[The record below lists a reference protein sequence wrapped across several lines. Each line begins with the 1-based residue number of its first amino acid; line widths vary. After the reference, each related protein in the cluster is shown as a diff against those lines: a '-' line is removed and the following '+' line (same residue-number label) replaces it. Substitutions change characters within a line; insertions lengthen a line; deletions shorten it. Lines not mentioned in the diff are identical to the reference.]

1 VSEVIRVLVVIAVIG
16 YVIGRQ
22 LMGEPLRGKR
32 VVLLPVILAVAGA
45 VDLDKHG
52 RHVEPADVVF
62 LVISGLIAVT
72 IGLLQGRM
80 IRLES
85 RNGALWGQM
94 PVRGLWL
101 WALLVGSRLTMTVIA
116 LAVGAKVAG
125 SSAPIIMLLGINR
138 LGQAAIV
145 MRHALATGIPFAP
158 EKDGR
163 SFLSG
168 FLSGQVGDAAAR
180 TSGRTSG
187 PASRYPPQRGA
198 RSAEP
203 DWPPAAGQDSWQDAD
218 PARYP
223 HRVLPPADDAD
234 PAGHPQTGRGEYGPR
249 GSGEA
254 PDLATLARLAGEW
267 LAARRQRGR

>member
-1 VSEVIRVLVVIAVIG
+1 MSEVIRVLAVVAIIG

-32 VVLLPVILAVAGA
+32 VVLLPAVLAVAGA
-45 VDLDKHG
+45 ADLGTHG
-52 RHVEPADVVF
+52 RHVHPADVAC

-85 RNGALWGQM
+85 RNGALWGQL

-101 WALLVGSRLTMTVIA
+101 WALLVGSRLIMTVIA
-116 LAVGAKVAG
+116 LAIGAKVAG

-158 EKDGR
+158 EKDGT

-168 FLSGQVGDAAAR
+168 QIRGAASRPPGPDDTDPGGHPETGPANSVPRGGGAAA
-180 TSGRTSG
+180 
-187 PASRYPPQRGA
+187 
-198 RSAEP
+198 
-203 DWPPAAGQDSWQDAD
+203 
-218 PARYP
+218 
-223 HRVLPPADDAD
+223 
-234 PAGHPQTGRGEYGPR
+234 
-249 GSGEA
+249 
-254 PDLATLARLAGEW
+254 DLAAALARLADEW
-267 LAARRQRGR
+267 LARRQRGR

>member
-1 VSEVIRVLVVIAVIG
+1 MSEVIRVLAVIAVIG

-45 VDLDKHG
+45 ADLGTHG
-52 RHVEPADVVF
+52 RHVRPADVAC
-62 LVISGLIAVT
+62 LVISGLIALT
-72 IGLLQGRM
+72 IGLLQGRKM
-80 IRLES
+80 RLES

-101 WALLVGSRLTMTVIA
+101 WAVLIGARLIMTVIA

-138 LGQAAIV
+138 IGQAAIV

-158 EKDGR
+158 EKDGS

-168 FLSGQVGDAAAR
+168 LPGRITGPQSG
-180 TSGRTSG
+180 SPG
-187 PASRYPPQRGA
+187 PASQYPLQHEPKASEPADNRSTVPDLQILARKAGERGA
-198 RSAEP
+198 R
-203 DWPPAAGQDSWQDAD
+203 
-218 PARYP
+218 
-223 HRVLPPADDAD
+223 
-234 PAGHPQTGRGEYGPR
+234 
-249 GSGEA
+249 
-254 PDLATLARLAGEW
+254 LAVERR
-267 LAARRQRGR
+267 ARRRRRYRP

>member
-1 VSEVIRVLVVIAVIG
+1 VSEVIRVLAVIAVIG

-22 LMGEPLRGKR
+22 LLGEPLRGKR
-32 VVLLPVILAVAGA
+32 VVALPVILAVAGA
-45 VDLDKHG
+45 ADLGKNG
-52 RHVEPADVVF
+52 RHVELADVIC

-101 WALLVGSRLTMTVIA
+101 WALLVGSRLIMTVIA

-138 LGQAAIV
+138 IGQAAIV
-145 MRHALATGIPFAP
+145 LRHALATGIPFAP

-168 FLSGQVGDAAAR
+168 QNG
-180 TSGRTSG
+180 G
-187 PASRYPPQRGA
+187 PASRSPGQASRYSPQRGPG
-198 RSAEP
+198 SPEP
-203 DWPPAAGQDSWQDAD
+203 DRPPASGLDSRHDAD
-218 PARYP
+218 PARHP
-223 HRVLPPADDAD
+223 HRALPPAGD
-234 PAGHPQTGRGEYGPR
+234 GHPASRPRTGPGDYVPHG
-249 GSGEA
+249 GGAA
-254 PDLATLARLAGEW
+254 PDLAALARLAAEW
-267 LAARRQRGR
+267 LAVRHQRGR

>member
-1 VSEVIRVLVVIAVIG
+1 MSEVIRVLAVVAVIG

-32 VVLLPVILAVAGA
+32 VVVLPVILAVAGVA
-45 VDLDKHG
+45 DLGEHG
-52 RHVEPADVVF
+52 RHVEPADVACV
-62 LVISGLIAVT
+62 VVSGLIAVA

-80 IRLES
+80 MRLES

-101 WALLVGSRLTMTVIA
+101 WALLVGSRLIMTVIA

-125 SSAPIIMLLGINR
+125 SSEPVIMLLGINR

-168 FLSGQVGDAAAR
+168 QVGGAASRPA
-180 TSGRTSG
+180 G
-187 PASRYPPQRGA
+187 PASQHPPQHGPGYP
-198 RSAEP
+198 EP
-203 DWPPAAGQDSWQDAD
+203 GRPPAAGQDSQHEAD
-218 PARYP
+218 PAGYP
-223 HRVLPPADDAD
+223 HRVLPPAGDAD
-234 PAGHPQTGRGEYGPR
+234 PETGPADSIPHGGA
-249 GSGEA
+249 A
-254 PDLATLARLAGEW
+254 PDLAAMLACLAGEW
-267 LAARRQRGR
+267 LAPRQRGR

>member
-1 VSEVIRVLVVIAVIG
+1 VSEVIRVLAVVAVIG

-32 VVLLPVILAVAGA
+32 VVVLPVILAVAG
-45 VDLDKHG
+45 VLDLGKNGH
-52 RHVEPADVVF
+52 HVRPADVVF

-72 IGLLQGRM
+72 IGVLQGRM

-94 PVRGLWL
+94 PVRALWL
-101 WALLVGSRLTMTVIA
+101 WAALVASRLIVTLIA

-125 SSAPIIMLLGINR
+125 SSTPIIMLLGINR

-158 EKDGR
+158 EKDGT

-168 FLSGQVGDAAAR
+168 QIGGMASR
-180 TSGRTSG
+180 PRG
-187 PASRYPPQRGA
+187 PASQDPPQHGPSHQWA
-198 RSAEP
+198 
-203 DWPPAAGQDSWQDAD
+203 DWPPASGQDTQHEAD
-218 PARYP
+218 PARRPY
-223 HRVLPPADDAD
+223 RILPPAGEAD
-234 PAGHPQTGRGEYGPR
+234 PVGHPGTRR
-249 GSGEA
+249 ANGSPHGGSA
-254 PDLATLARLAGEW
+254 ATDLATLAHLAGEW
-267 LAARRQRGR
+267 LARHQRGR

>member
-1 VSEVIRVLVVIAVIG
+1 MSEVIRVLVVMAVIG

-32 VVLLPVILAVAGA
+32 VVLLPVILAVAGVA
-45 VDLDKHG
+45 DLGTHG
-52 RHVEPADVVF
+52 RHVEPADVVC

-101 WALLVGSRLTMTVIA
+101 WALLVGSRLIMTVIA

-168 FLSGQVGDAAAR
+168 FLSGQLSGAASRPPGPASPYPPHRGPSHPERTGRPHLARTASRRRIRAGIPIGCCRPPVTQTRPATPGQVQPAVFRTAAAR
-180 TSGRTSG
+180 PLTWRCW
-187 PASRYPPQRGA
+187 PA
-198 RSAEP
+198 
-203 DWPPAAGQDSWQDAD
+203 
-218 PARYP
+218 
-223 HRVLPPADDAD
+223 
-234 PAGHPQTGRGEYGPR
+234 
-249 GSGEA
+249 
-254 PDLATLARLAGEW
+254 
-267 LAARRQRGR
+267 

>member
-1 VSEVIRVLVVIAVIG
+1 VSEVIRVLAVIAVIG

-32 VVLLPVILAVAGA
+32 VVLLPVVLAVAGVA
-45 VDLDKHG
+45 DLGTHG

-80 IRLES
+80 IRLEC

-94 PVRGLWL
+94 PVGALWL
-101 WALLVGSRLTMTVIA
+101 WALLVGSRLIMTVIA
-116 LAVGAKVAG
+116 HVVGAKVAG

-138 LGQAAIV
+138 LGQAAVV

-168 FLSGQVGDAAAR
+168 QIGGA
-180 TSGRTSG
+180 
-187 PASRYPPQRGA
+187 ASRPER
-198 RSAEP
+198 
-203 DWPPAAGQDSWQDAD
+203 
-218 PARYP
+218 
-223 HRVLPPADDAD
+223 
-234 PAGHPQTGRGEYGPR
+234 
-249 GSGEA
+249 
-254 PDLATLARLAGEW
+254 
-267 LAARRQRGR
+267 

>member
-1 VSEVIRVLVVIAVIG
+1 VSEVIRVLAVIAVIG

-22 LMGEPLRGKR
+22 LLGEPLRGKR
-32 VVLLPVILAVAGA
+32 VVALPVILAVAGA
-45 VDLDKHG
+45 ADLGKNG
-52 RHVEPADVVF
+52 RHVEPADVIC

-94 PVRGLWL
+94 PARGLWL
-101 WALLVGSRLTMTVIA
+101 WVLLVGSRLIMTGIA

-125 SSAPIIMLLGINR
+125 STAPMIMLLGINR
-138 LGQAAIV
+138 IGQAAIV

-168 FLSGQVGDAAAR
+168 FLTGQTGGTPSR
-180 TSGRTSG
+180 PPG
-187 PASRYPPQRGA
+187 PASPYPPQRRPG
-198 RSAEP
+198 SPEP
-203 DWPPAAGQDSWQDAD
+203 DWPPAPGQDGGHNTES
-218 PARYP
+218 PSYP
-223 HRVLPPADDAD
+223 RRVLPPAGHHG
-234 PAGHPQTGRGEYGPR
+234 AGPGDHRPHVGGP
-249 GSGEA
+249 A

-267 LAARRQRGR
+267 LAARHHQGR

>member
-1 VSEVIRVLVVIAVIG
+1 MSEVIRVLAVIAVIG

-32 VVLLPVILAVAGA
+32 VVLLPVILAVAGV
-45 VDLDKHG
+45 VDLGKHG
-52 RHVEPADVVF
+52 RHVEPADVIF

-80 IRLES
+80 MRLED

-94 PVRGLWL
+94 PVRALWL
-101 WALLVGSRLTMTVIA
+101 WALLVGSRLILTVIA

-168 FLSGQVGDAAAR
+168 PIGSAASR
-180 TSGRTSG
+180 PPG
-187 PASRYPPQRGA
+187 PASRTR
-198 RSAEP
+198 RSAG
-203 DWPPAAGQDSWQDAD
+203 PATGG
-218 PARYP
+218 R
-223 HRVLPPADDAD
+223 
-234 PAGHPQTGRGEYGPR
+234 TGRPHLPR
-249 GSGEA
+249 TASPRRIRPGIPIRYRPAVTRPSATSGRVRPA
-254 PDLATLARLAGEW
+254 HS
-267 LAARRQRGR
+267 ARRRRGP

>member
-1 VSEVIRVLVVIAVIG
+1 VSEVIRVLAVIAIIG

-32 VVLLPVILAVAGA
+32 VVLLPVILAVAGV
-45 VDLDKHG
+45 VDLGKHG
-52 RHVEPADVVF
+52 RHVEPADVIC

-80 IRLES
+80 IRLEG

-94 PVRGLWL
+94 PVRALWL
-101 WALLVGSRLTMTVIA
+101 WALLVGSRLIMTVIA

-168 FLSGQVGDAAAR
+168 PIGSAASR
-180 TSGRTSG
+180 PPG
-187 PASRYPPQRGA
+187 PASQYPPQRGPSHQGA
-198 RSAEP
+198 
-203 DWPPAAGQDSWQDAD
+203 DWPPASGQDSQ
-218 PARYP
+218 
-223 HRVLPPADDAD
+223 HEAD
-234 PAGHPQTGRGEYGPR
+234 PAGHPHPVPPPAGDPDPAGHPGTGPANSIPHGG
-249 GSGEA
+249 GA
-254 PDLATLARLAGEW
+254 VADLATLASLASEW
-267 LAARRQRGR
+267 LARRQRGR

>member
-1 VSEVIRVLVVIAVIG
+1 MSEVIRVLAVVAIIG

-22 LMGEPLRGKR
+22 LLGEPLRGKR
-32 VVLLPVILAVAGA
+32 VVLLPVILALAGVA
-45 VDLDKHG
+45 DLSQHG
-52 RHVEPADVVF
+52 RHVEPADVIC

-101 WALLVGSRLTMTVIA
+101 WALLVGSRLIMTVIA

-125 SSAPIIMLLGINR
+125 SSAPVIMLLGITR
-138 LGQAAIV
+138 LGQAAVV

-163 SFLSG
+163 PFLSG
-168 FLSGQVGDAAAR
+168 RVGGAASRPAG
-180 TSGRTSG
+180 S
-187 PASRYPPQRGA
+187 ASRYPPQHGPGYP
-198 RSAEP
+198 EP
-203 DWPPAAGQDSWQDAD
+203 DRPPAAGQDRQYERD

-223 HRVLPPADDAD
+223 SRVLPSAGDAD
-234 PAGHPQTGRGEYGPR
+234 SAGHPQTDPADYVPHGGGA
-249 GSGEA
+249 A
-254 PDLATLARLAGEW
+254 PDLAAMLARLAGEW
-267 LAARRQRGR
+267 LARRQRDGRR

>member
-1 VSEVIRVLVVIAVIG
+1 VPEVIRVLAVIAVIG

-45 VDLDKHG
+45 VDLGKHG
-52 RHVEPADVVF
+52 RHVEPADVVC

-80 IRLES
+80 MRLEG

-101 WALLVGSRLTMTVIA
+101 WALLVGSRLIMTVIA

-125 SSAPIIMLLGINR
+125 SSAPIIMLLGIDR

-163 SFLSG
+163 SFLSDQIG
-168 FLSGQVGDAAAR
+168 GAASR
-180 TSGRTSG
+180 RPG
-187 PASRYPPQRGA
+187 PASRYPPQRGPGYP
-198 RSAEP
+198 EP
-203 DWPPAAGQDSWQDAD
+203 DWPPATGHESWPDAD
-218 PARYP
+218 PASYS
-223 HRVLPPADDAD
+223 HRVLPLAGDAD
-234 PAGHPQTGRGEYGPR
+234 PAGHPETGPADYGGGP
-249 GSGEA
+249 A
-254 PDLATLARLAGEW
+254 PDLAALARLAGEW
-267 LAARRQRGR
+267 LARRQRGR

>member
-1 VSEVIRVLVVIAVIG
+1 
-16 YVIGRQ
+16 
-22 LMGEPLRGKR
+22 
-32 VVLLPVILAVAGA
+32 VLLPVILAVAGVA
-45 VDLDKHG
+45 DLGEHG
-52 RHVEPADVVF
+52 RHVQLADVIC

-101 WALLVGSRLTMTVIA
+101 WALLVGSRLIMTVIA

-125 SSAPIIMLLGINR
+125 SSAPVIMLLGINR

-158 EKDGR
+158 EKDGT

-168 FLSGQVGDAAAR
+168 FLSGQIGGTVSRRPG
-180 TSGRTSG
+180 S
-187 PASRYPPQRGA
+187 ASQDPPQHGPGYP
-198 RSAEP
+198 EP
-203 DWPPAAGQDSWQDAD
+203 DRRPAAGPGSQHEAD
-218 PARYP
+218 PAGYP
-223 HRVLPPADDAD
+223 HRVLPPASDTETAPAD
-234 PAGHPQTGRGEYGPR
+234 SIPP
-249 GSGEA
+249 GSAA
-254 PDLATLARLAGEW
+254 PGLAAMLACLAGEW
-267 LAARRQRGR
+267 LARRQRDGSR

>member
-1 VSEVIRVLVVIAVIG
+1 VSEVIRVLAVIAIVG

-22 LMGEPLRGKR
+22 LIGEPLRGKR
-32 VVLLPVILAVAGA
+32 VVVLPVILAVAGVA
-45 VDLDKHG
+45 DLGEHG
-52 RHVEPADVVF
+52 RQVELADVIC

-72 IGLLQGRM
+72 IGLLQGGT
-80 IRLES
+80 IRLEC

-101 WALLVGSRLTMTVIA
+101 WALLVGSRLIMTVIA

-163 SFLSG
+163 SFR
-168 FLSGQVGDAAAR
+168 FGQAGGV
-180 TSGRTSG
+180 
-187 PASRYPPQRGA
+187 
-198 RSAEP
+198 
-203 DWPPAAGQDSWQDAD
+203 PPAGDAD
-218 PARYP
+218 P
-223 HRVLPPADDAD
+223 V
-234 PAGHPQTGRGEYGPR
+234 GHPGTGPAEYVPHG
-249 GSGEA
+249 GGAA

-267 LAARRQRGR
+267 LAARRERGR

>member
-1 VSEVIRVLVVIAVIG
+1 MSEVIRVLAVIAVIG

-32 VVLLPVILAVAGA
+32 VVLLPAVLAVAGA
-45 VDLDKHG
+45 ADLGTHG
-52 RHVEPADVVF
+52 RHVQPADVVF

-80 IRLES
+80 MRLES

-101 WALLVGSRLTMTVIA
+101 WALLVGSRLIMTVIA

-145 MRHALATGIPFAP
+145 MRHALATGIPFAA
-158 EKDGR
+158 EKDGT

-168 FLSGQVGDAAAR
+168 QIGGMASR
-180 TSGRTSG
+180 PPG
-187 PASRYPPQRGA
+187 PASQDPQRGP
-198 RSAEP
+198 S
-203 DWPPAAGQDSWQDAD
+203 
-218 PARYP
+218 
-223 HRVLPPADDAD
+223 HR
-234 PAGHPQTGRGEYGPR
+234 GRTGRPH
-249 GSGEA
+249 
-254 PDLATLARLAGEW
+254 LARTARTRRIRPGIPIGYCRQPVAQTQPATRDG
-267 LAARRQRGR
+267 AAQRQSA

>member
-1 VSEVIRVLVVIAVIG
+1 
-16 YVIGRQ
+16 
-22 LMGEPLRGKR
+22 M
-32 VVLLPVILAVAGA
+32 
-45 VDLDKHG
+45 
-52 RHVEPADVVF
+52 
-62 LVISGLIAVT
+62 
-72 IGLLQGRM
+72 M
-80 IRLES
+80 RLEG

-180 TSGRTSG
+180 TSGRPSGRPSG